1 MQKSKSRENIS
12 TSADASDK
20 NSTSSKA
27 LPSIDFSGLMTD
39 LNMLNSEGNSLMK
52 QSKLEEAKT
61 KFIQGHEKFELAAD
75 KIYSLY
81 TNNEKVDQILALY
94 KILLSKIAECF
105 YEQKKYKEA
114 IEFDL
119 KLICLE
125 PKNSEAIYRLFNS
138 YSKIEKSQQAVYYG
152 DVYLELEAN
161 NKNKFENAK
170 EEIEKEKKKL
180 ILIQNSRKNR
190 IKIILFNFILM
201 MVIVSIMKLFFNMNK
216 NNY

>member
-20 NSTSSKA
+20 NSTSSKT
-27 LPSIDFSGLMTD
+27 LPGVDFTGLMTD
-39 LNMLNSEGNSLMK
+39 LNTLNSEGNSLMK
-52 QSKLEEAKT
+52 QSKLKEANA

-138 YSKIEKSQQAVYYG
+138 YSKIEKTQQAVYYG
-152 DVYLELEAN
+152 DVYLELESN

-170 EEIEKEKKKL
+170 EEIEKEKIKL
-180 ILIQNSRKNR
+180 FQIQNSGKSR
-190 IKIILFNFILM
+190 IKIILLNFIFM
-201 MVIVSIMKLFFNMNK
+201 IVIVLLIKLFFNMNK
-216 NNY
+216 NN

>member
-12 TSADASDK
+12 TSAEASSDK
-20 NSTSSKA
+20 NSTSSKT
-27 LPSIDFSGLMTD
+27 LPSPDFSGLMAD
-39 LNMLNSEGNSLMK
+39 LNTLNSEGNSLMK
-52 QSKLEEAKT
+52 QSKLEEAKA

-81 TNNEKVDQILALY
+81 TNNEQVDQILALY

-152 DVYLELEAN
+152 DIFLDFDEET
-161 NKNKFENAK
+161 KNKFKNAT
-170 EEIEKEKKKL
+170 EEIQKEKIKL
-180 ILIQNSRKNR
+180 KSYGKNSINKMMF
-190 IKIILFNFILM
+190 IFILLLVLFSLLM
-201 MVIVSIMKLFFNMNK
+201 LFFHRSKSN
-216 NNY
+216 

>member
-20 NSTSSKA
+20 NSTSSKT
-27 LPSIDFSGLMTD
+27 LPSVDFTGLMTD
-39 LNMLNSEGNSLMK
+39 LNTLNSEGNSLMK
-52 QSKLEEAKT
+52 QSKLKEANA

-94 KILLSKIAECF
+94 KILLSKIAKCF

-138 YSKIEKSQQAVYYG
+138 YSKIEKIQQAVYYG
-152 DVYLELEAN
+152 DVYLELESN

-170 EEIEKEKKKL
+170 EEIEKEKIKL
-180 ILIQNSRKNR
+180 FQIQNSGKSR
-190 IKIILFNFILM
+190 IKIILFNFIFM
-201 MVIVSIMKLFFNMNK
+201 IVIVLLMKLFFNMNK
-216 NNY
+216 NN

>member
-20 NSTSSKA
+20 NSTSSKT
-27 LPSIDFSGLMTD
+27 LPSVDFTGLMTD
-39 LNMLNSEGNSLMK
+39 LNTLNSEGNSLMK
-52 QSKLEEAKT
+52 QSKLKEANA

-138 YSKIEKSQQAVYYG
+138 YSKIEKNQQAVYYG
-152 DVYLELEAN
+152 DVYLELESN

-170 EEIEKEKKKL
+170 EEIEKEKIKL
-180 ILIQNSRKNR
+180 FQIQNSGKSR
-190 IKIILFNFILM
+190 IKIILFNFIFM
-201 MVIVSIMKLFFNMNK
+201 IVIVLLIKLFFNMNK
-216 NNY
+216 NN

>member
-20 NSTSSKA
+20 NSTSSKT
-27 LPSIDFSGLMTD
+27 LPSVDFTGLMTD
-39 LNMLNSEGNSLMK
+39 LNTLNSEGNSLMK
-52 QSKLEEAKT
+52 QSKLKEANA

-152 DVYLELEAN
+152 DVYLELESN

-170 EEIEKEKKKL
+170 EEIEKEKIKL
-180 ILIQNSRKNR
+180 FQIQNSGKSR
-190 IKIILFNFILM
+190 IKIILLNFIFM
-201 MVIVSIMKLFFNMNK
+201 IVIVLLMKLFFSMNK
-216 NNY
+216 NN

>member
-20 NSTSSKA
+20 NSTSSKT
-27 LPSIDFSGLMTD
+27 LPNVDFTGLMTD
-39 LNMLNSEGNSLMK
+39 LNTLNSEGNSLMK
-52 QSKLEEAKT
+52 QSKLEEANA
-61 KFIQGHEKFELAAD
+61 KFIQGHEKFEHAAD

-94 KILLSKIAECF
+94 KILLSKIAKCF

-152 DVYLELEAN
+152 DVYLELESN

-170 EEIEKEKKKL
+170 EEIEKEKIKL
-180 ILIQNSRKNR
+180 FQIQNSGKSR
-190 IKIILFNFILM
+190 IKIILFNFIFM
-201 MVIVSIMKLFFNMNK
+201 IVIVLLMKLFFNMNK
-216 NNY
+216 NN

>member
-20 NSTSSKA
+20 NSTSSKT
-27 LPSIDFSGLMTD
+27 LPGVDFTGLMTD
-39 LNMLNSEGNSLMK
+39 LNTLNSEGNSLMK
-52 QSKLEEAKT
+52 QSKLKEANA

-152 DVYLELEAN
+152 DVYLELESN

-170 EEIEKEKKKL
+170 EEIEKEKIKL
-180 ILIQNSRKNR
+180 FQIQNSGKSR
-190 IKIILFNFILM
+190 IKIILLNFIFM
-201 MVIVSIMKLFFNMNK
+201 IVIVLLIKLFFNMNK
-216 NNY
+216 NN

>member
-20 NSTSSKA
+20 NSTSSKT
-27 LPSIDFSGLMTD
+27 LPGVDFTGLMTD
-39 LNMLNSEGNSLMK
+39 LNTLNSEGNSLMK
-52 QSKLEEAKT
+52 QSKLKEANA

-138 YSKIEKSQQAVYYG
+138 YSKIEKNQQAVYYG
-152 DVYLELEAN
+152 DVYLELESN

-170 EEIEKEKKKL
+170 EEIEKEKIKL
-180 ILIQNSRKNR
+180 FQIQNSGKSR
-190 IKIILFNFILM
+190 IKIILFNFIFM
-201 MVIVSIMKLFFNMNK
+201 IVIVLLIKLFFNMNK
-216 NNY
+216 NN

>member
-20 NSTSSKA
+20 NSTSSKT

-52 QSKLEEAKT
+52 QSKLEEAKA

-138 YSKIEKSQQAVYYG
+138 YSKIEKNQQAVYYG

-161 NKNKFENAK
+161 NKNIFENAK

-216 NNY
+216 NN

>member
-20 NSTSSKA
+20 NSTSSKT
-27 LPSIDFSGLMTD
+27 LPSVDFTGLMTD
-39 LNMLNSEGNSLMK
+39 LNTLNSEGNSLMK
-52 QSKLEEAKT
+52 QSKLEEANA

-94 KILLSKIAECF
+94 KILLSKIAKCF

-152 DVYLELEAN
+152 DVYLELESN
-161 NKNKFENAK
+161 KKNKFENAK
-170 EEIEKEKKKL
+170 EEIEKEKIKL
-180 ILIQNSRKNR
+180 FQIQNSGKSR
-190 IKIILFNFILM
+190 IKIILFNFIFM
-201 MVIVSIMKLFFNMNK
+201 IVIVLLMKLFFNMNK
-216 NNY
+216 NN

>member
-20 NSTSSKA
+20 NSTSSKT

>member
-20 NSTSSKA
+20 NSNSSKT
-27 LPSIDFSGLMTD
+27 LPSVDFTGLMTD
-39 LNMLNSEGNSLMK
+39 LNTLNSEGNSLMK
-52 QSKLEEAKT
+52 QSKLKEANA

-152 DVYLELEAN
+152 DVYLELESN

-170 EEIEKEKKKL
+170 EEIEKEKIKL
-180 ILIQNSRKNR
+180 FQIQNSGKSR
-190 IKIILFNFILM
+190 IKIILFNFIFM
-201 MVIVSIMKLFFNMNK
+201 IVIVLLMKLFFNMNK
-216 NNY
+216 NN

>member
-20 NSTSSKA
+20 NSTSSKT

-52 QSKLEEAKT
+52 QSKLEEAKA

-161 NKNKFENAK
+161 NKNIFENAK

-216 NNY
+216 NN

>member
-20 NSTSSKA
+20 NSTSSKT
-27 LPSIDFSGLMTD
+27 LPSVDFTGLMTD
-39 LNMLNSEGNSLMK
+39 LNTLNSEGNSLMK
-52 QSKLEEAKT
+52 QSKLEEANA

-94 KILLSKIAECF
+94 KILLSKIAKCF

-152 DVYLELEAN
+152 DVYLELESN

-170 EEIEKEKKKL
+170 EEIVKEKIKL
-180 ILIQNSRKNR
+180 FQIQNSGKSR
-190 IKIILFNFILM
+190 IKIILFNFIFM
-201 MVIVSIMKLFFNMNK
+201 IVIVLLMKLFFSMNK
-216 NNY
+216 NN

>member
-20 NSTSSKA
+20 NSTSSKT
-27 LPSIDFSGLMTD
+27 LPNVDFTGLMTD
-39 LNMLNSEGNSLMK
+39 LNTLNSEGNSLMK
-52 QSKLEEAKT
+52 QSKLEEANA

-94 KILLSKIAECF
+94 KILLSKIAKCF

-152 DVYLELEAN
+152 DVYLELESN

-170 EEIEKEKKKL
+170 EEIEKEKIKL
-180 ILIQNSRKNR
+180 FQIQNSGKSR
-190 IKIILFNFILM
+190 IKIILLNFIFM
-201 MVIVSIMKLFFNMNK
+201 IVIVLLMKLFFNMNK
-216 NNY
+216 NN

>member
-12 TSADASDK
+12 TSAEASSDK
-20 NSTSSKA
+20 NSTSSKT
-27 LPSIDFSGLMTD
+27 LPSPDFSGLMTD
-39 LNMLNSEGNSLMK
+39 LNTLNSEGNSLMK
-52 QSKLEEAKT
+52 QSKLEEANA

-94 KILLSKIAECF
+94 KILLSKIAKCF

-152 DVYLELEAN
+152 DVYLELESN

-170 EEIEKEKKKL
+170 EEIEKEKIKL
-180 ILIQNSRKNR
+180 FQIQNSGKSR
-190 IKIILFNFILM
+190 IKIILFNFIFM
-201 MVIVSIMKLFFNMNK
+201 IVIVLLMKLFFNMNK
-216 NNY
+216 NN

>member
-20 NSTSSKA
+20 NSTSSKT
-27 LPSIDFSGLMTD
+27 LPGVDFTGLMTD
-39 LNMLNSEGNSLMK
+39 LNTLNSEGNSLMK
-52 QSKLEEAKT
+52 QSKLKEANA

-94 KILLSKIAECF
+94 KILLSKIAKCF

-152 DVYLELEAN
+152 DVYLELESN

-170 EEIEKEKKKL
+170 EEIEKEKIKL
-180 ILIQNSRKNR
+180 FQIQNSGKSR
-190 IKIILFNFILM
+190 IKIILFNFIFM
-201 MVIVSIMKLFFNMNK
+201 IVIVSSMKLFFNMNK
-216 NNY
+216 NN

>member
-20 NSTSSKA
+20 NSTSSKT

-52 QSKLEEAKT
+52 QSKLEEAKA

-138 YSKIEKSQQAVYYG
+138 YSKIEKNQQAVYYG

-161 NKNKFENAK
+161 NKNIFENAK

-216 NNY
+216 

>member
-20 NSTSSKA
+20 NSTSSKT
-27 LPSIDFSGLMTD
+27 LPSVDFTGLMTD
-39 LNMLNSEGNSLMK
+39 LNTLNSEGNSLMK
-52 QSKLEEAKT
+52 QSKLEEANA

-81 TNNEKVDQILALY
+81 TNNENVDQILALY
-94 KILLSKIAECF
+94 KILLSKIAKCF

-152 DVYLELEAN
+152 DVYLELESN

-170 EEIEKEKKKL
+170 EEIEKEKIKL
-180 ILIQNSRKNR
+180 FQIQNSGKSR
-190 IKIILFNFILM
+190 IKIILLNFIFM
-201 MVIVSIMKLFFNMNK
+201 IVIVSSMKLFFNMNK
-216 NNY
+216 NN

>member
-12 TSADASDK
+12 TSAEASSDK
-20 NSTSSKA
+20 NSTSSKT
-27 LPSIDFSGLMTD
+27 LPSPDFSGLMTD
-39 LNMLNSEGNSLMK
+39 LNTLNSEGNSLMK
-52 QSKLEEAKT
+52 QSKLEEAKA

-81 TNNEKVDQILALY
+81 TNNEQVDQILALY

-152 DVYLELEAN
+152 DIFLELDTKEQ
-161 NKNKFENAK
+161 KNFKNAK
-170 EEIEKEKKKL
+170 NEIEKEKRKL
-180 ILIQNSRKNR
+180 VLIQSRHYWFN
-190 IKIILFNFILM
+190 IIMFNFILFLF
-201 MVIVSIMKLFFNMNK
+201 VFIVAKLFFVKNK
-216 NNY
+216 MK

>member
-20 NSTSSKA
+20 NSTSSKT
-27 LPSIDFSGLMTD
+27 LPGVDFTGLMTD
-39 LNMLNSEGNSLMK
+39 LNTLNSEGNSLMK
-52 QSKLEEAKT
+52 QSKLKEANA

-94 KILLSKIAECF
+94 KILLSKIAKCF

-152 DVYLELEAN
+152 DVYLELESN

-170 EEIEKEKKKL
+170 EEIEKEKIKL
-180 ILIQNSRKNR
+180 FQIQNSGKSR
-190 IKIILFNFILM
+190 IKIILFNFIFM
-201 MVIVSIMKLFFNMNK
+201 IVIVLLMKLFFNMNK
-216 NNY
+216 NN

>member
-12 TSADASDK
+12 TSAEASSDK
-20 NSTSSKA
+20 NSTSSKT
-27 LPSIDFSGLMTD
+27 LPSPDFSGLMTD
-39 LNMLNSEGNSLMK
+39 LNTLNSEGNSLMK
-52 QSKLEEAKT
+52 QSKLEEANA

-152 DVYLELEAN
+152 DVYLELESN

-170 EEIEKEKKKL
+170 EEIEKEKIKL
-180 ILIQNSRKNR
+180 FQIQNSGKSR
-190 IKIILFNFILM
+190 IKIILFNFIFM
-201 MVIVSIMKLFFNMNK
+201 IVIVLLMKLFFNMNK
-216 NNY
+216 NN

>member
-20 NSTSSKA
+20 NSTSSKT
-27 LPSIDFSGLMTD
+27 LPNVDFTGLMTD
-39 LNMLNSEGNSLMK
+39 LNTLNSEGNSLMK
-52 QSKLEEAKT
+52 QSKLEEANA

-94 KILLSKIAECF
+94 KILLSKIAKCF

-152 DVYLELEAN
+152 DVYLELESN

-170 EEIEKEKKKL
+170 EEIEKEKIKL
-180 ILIQNSRKNR
+180 FQIQNSGKSR
-190 IKIILFNFILM
+190 IKIILFNFIFM
-201 MVIVSIMKLFFNMNK
+201 IVIVLLMKLFFNMNK
-216 NNY
+216 NN

>member
-20 NSTSSKA
+20 NSTSSKT
-27 LPSIDFSGLMTD
+27 LPNVDFTGLMTD
-39 LNMLNSEGNSLMK
+39 LNTLNSEGNSLMK
-52 QSKLEEAKT
+52 QSKLEEANA
-61 KFIQGHEKFELAAD
+61 KFIRGHEKFELAAD

-94 KILLSKIAECF
+94 KILLSKIAKCF
-105 YEQKKYKEA
+105 YEQKKYKKA

-152 DVYLELEAN
+152 DVYLELESN

-170 EEIEKEKKKL
+170 EEIEKEKIKL
-180 ILIQNSRKNR
+180 FQIQNSGKSR
-190 IKIILFNFILM
+190 IKIILFNFIFM
-201 MVIVSIMKLFFNMNK
+201 IVIVSSMKLFFNMNK
-216 NNY
+216 NN

>member
-20 NSTSSKA
+20 NSTSSKT
-27 LPSIDFSGLMTD
+27 LPSVDFTGLMAD
-39 LNMLNSEGNSLMK
+39 LNTLNLEGNSLMK
-52 QSKLEEAKT
+52 QSKLEEANA

-152 DVYLELEAN
+152 DVYLELESN
-161 NKNKFENAK
+161 NKNQFENAK
-170 EEIEKEKKKL
+170 EEIEKEKIKL
-180 ILIQNSRKNR
+180 FQIQNSGKSG
-190 IKIILFNFILM
+190 IKIILFNFIFM
-201 MVIVSIMKLFFNMNK
+201 IVIVLLMKLFFNMNK
-216 NNY
+216 NN

>member
-20 NSTSSKA
+20 NSTSSKT
-27 LPSIDFSGLMTD
+27 LPNVDFTGLMTD
-39 LNMLNSEGNSLMK
+39 LNTLNSEGNSLMK
-52 QSKLEEAKT
+52 QSKLEEANA

-94 KILLSKIAECF
+94 KILLSKIAKCF

-152 DVYLELEAN
+152 DVYLELESN

-170 EEIEKEKKKL
+170 EEIEKEKIKL
-180 ILIQNSRKNR
+180 FQIQNSGKSR
-190 IKIILFNFILM
+190 IKIILFNFIFM
-201 MVIVSIMKLFFNMNK
+201 IVIVLLMKLFFSMNK
-216 NNY
+216 NN

>member
-20 NSTSSKA
+20 NSTSSKT
-27 LPSIDFSGLMTD
+27 LPNVDFTGLMTD
-39 LNMLNSEGNSLMK
+39 LNTLNSEGNSLMK
-52 QSKLEEAKT
+52 QSKLEEANA

-94 KILLSKIAECF
+94 KILLSKIAKCF

-152 DVYLELEAN
+152 DVYLELESN

-170 EEIEKEKKKL
+170 EEIEKEKIKL
-180 ILIQNSRKNR
+180 FQIQNSGKSR
-190 IKIILFNFILM
+190 IKIILFNFIFM
-201 MVIVSIMKLFFNMNK
+201 IVIVLLIKLFFNMNK
-216 NNY
+216 NN

>member
-12 TSADASDK
+12 TSAEASSDK
-20 NSTSSKA
+20 NSTSSKT
-27 LPSIDFSGLMTD
+27 LPSPDFSGLMTD
-39 LNMLNSEGNSLMK
+39 LNTLNSEGNSLMK
-52 QSKLEEAKT
+52 QSKLEEAKA

-81 TNNEKVDQILALY
+81 TNNEQVDQILALY

-152 DVYLELEAN
+152 DIFLELEAN
-161 NKNKFENAK
+161 NKNKIENSEK
-170 EEIEKEKKKL
+170 EIEKEKIKL
-180 ILIQNSRKNR
+180 LHIQNSRKNW
-190 IKIILFNFILM
+190 IKFILFNFILM
-201 MVIVSIMKLFFNMNK
+201 IVILSIMRLFFYRNK
-216 NNY
+216 NN

>member
-20 NSTSSKA
+20 NSTSSKT
-27 LPSIDFSGLMTD
+27 LPSVDFTGLMTD
-39 LNMLNSEGNSLMK
+39 LNTLNSEGNSLMK
-52 QSKLEEAKT
+52 QSKLEEANA

-125 PKNSEAIYRLFNS
+125 PKNSEAIYRLLNS
-138 YSKIEKSQQAVYYG
+138 YSKIEKTQQAVYYG
-152 DVYLELEAN
+152 DVYLELESN

-170 EEIEKEKKKL
+170 EEIEKEKIKL
-180 ILIQNSRKNR
+180 FQIQNSGKSR
-190 IKIILFNFILM
+190 IKIILFNFIFM
-201 MVIVSIMKLFFNMNK
+201 IVIVLLIKLFFNMNK
-216 NNY
+216 NN

>member
-20 NSTSSKA
+20 NSTSSKT
-27 LPSIDFSGLMTD
+27 LPGVDFTGLMTD
-39 LNMLNSEGNSLMK
+39 LNTLNSEGNSLMK
-52 QSKLEEAKT
+52 QSKLKEANA

-138 YSKIEKSQQAVYYG
+138 YSKIEKTQQAVYYG
-152 DVYLELEAN
+152 DVYLELESN

-170 EEIEKEKKKL
+170 EEIEKEKIKL
-180 ILIQNSRKNR
+180 FQIQNSGKSR
-190 IKIILFNFILM
+190 IKIILLNFIFM
-201 MVIVSIMKLFFNMNK
+201 IVIVLLMKLFFSMNK
-216 NNY
+216 NN

>member
-20 NSTSSKA
+20 NSTSSKT
-27 LPSIDFSGLMTD
+27 LPSVDFTGLMTD
-39 LNMLNSEGNSLMK
+39 LNTLNSEGNSLMK
-52 QSKLEEAKT
+52 QSKLKEANA

-94 KILLSKIAECF
+94 KILLSKIAKCF

-152 DVYLELEAN
+152 DVYLELESN

-170 EEIEKEKKKL
+170 EEIEKEKIKL
-180 ILIQNSRKNR
+180 FQIQNSGKSR
-190 IKIILFNFILM
+190 IKIILLNFIFM
-201 MVIVSIMKLFFNMNK
+201 IVIVLLMKLFFSMNK
-216 NNY
+216 NN

>member
-20 NSTSSKA
+20 NSTSSKT
-27 LPSIDFSGLMTD
+27 LPNVDFTGLMTD
-39 LNMLNSEGNSLMK
+39 LNTLNSEGNSLMK
-52 QSKLEEAKT
+52 QSKLEEANA

-94 KILLSKIAECF
+94 KILLSKIAKCF

-152 DVYLELEAN
+152 DVYLELESN

-170 EEIEKEKKKL
+170 EEIEKEKIKL
-180 ILIQNSRKNR
+180 FQIQNSGKSG
-190 IKIILFNFILM
+190 IKIILFNFIFM
-201 MVIVSIMKLFFNMNK
+201 IVIVLLMKLFFNMNK
-216 NNY
+216 NN